1 MLDRRKCFLGSTFIF
16 IDTAAQARIFGER
29 GSADVRVTRKIQ
41 GSLPAFGLGFS
52 MEKISLVIPTSSRGR
67 IQHLSP
73 VVEGLASMSLGWAS
87 TMSIKFAGRHLAQA
101 AIPRQICR
109 VQLSAP
115 S

>member
-52 MEKISLVIPTSSRGR
+52 MGKNIAGHPDFFTRSNTTFVACCRRLGLNVTRVGVNHVDKVRWAPLGAGGNPTTNLPSS
-67 IQHLSP
+67 
-73 VVEGLASMSLGWAS
+73 A
-87 TMSIKFAGRHLAQA
+87 
-101 AIPRQICR
+101 
-109 VQLSAP
+109 
-115 S
+115 